1 VELAFNYAQLFGI
14 ASEESTPY
22 VGKDQKCT
30 FDGVNVKAEV
40 QIDGYERL
48 ISNDQYSVM
57 WHLVNKGPLAVN
69 VAANNGWM
77 LYKSGVFNGC
87 PYSSDISINH
97 GVTLVGYGSD
107 S

>member
-1 VELAFNYAQLFGI
+1 MELAFNYAQLFGI

-57 WHLVNKGPLAVN
+57 WHLVNKGIFLCN
-69 VAANNGWM
+69 
-77 LYKSGVFNGC
+77 
-87 PYSSDISINH
+87 
-97 GVTLVGYGSD
+97 
-107 S
+107 